1 MCVGKTSASPAE
13 IESWEVGNT
22 VDWRFHLLPI
32 AEDIVWNLKPVKE
45 SVFLKQKST
54 FFDVFIERILQILH
68 FFLLIGHITFIDL
81 HVLNHLCI
89 PGITPTWSWCMILL
103 KCCWFQ
109 FISIFLR
116 ILHLGSSG
124 IILTCSFLILQCFYL
139 VLVSG

>member
-32 AEDIVWNLKPVKE
+32 VEDIVWNLKPVKE

-68 FFLLIGHITFIDL
+68 FFSINRTYHI
-81 HVLNHLCI
+81 
-89 PGITPTWSWCMILL
+89 
-103 KCCWFQ
+103 
-109 FISIFLR
+109 
-116 ILHLGSSG
+116 
-124 IILTCSFLILQCFYL
+124 Y
-139 VLVSG
+139 